1 MARES
6 TPPPRTTA
14 MRRAGMRKTLAQ
26 LGAQRVSEPWPEAPA
41 AEVGPIETPGS
52 RDHPEAQ
59 AAQFGKNHLP
69 GQTSCYM
76 DIVSTWAA
84 LAFPPAIGQVS
95 VTLAEPVPRPDDHV
109 GRIQQRIPWR
119 LCLGG
124 VREAGP

>member
-6 TPPPRTTA
+6 TPTPRTTA

-109 GRIQQRIPWR
+109 GRIQRVSGR
-119 LCLGG
+119 VCLGG
-124 VREAGP
+124 CREAWQ